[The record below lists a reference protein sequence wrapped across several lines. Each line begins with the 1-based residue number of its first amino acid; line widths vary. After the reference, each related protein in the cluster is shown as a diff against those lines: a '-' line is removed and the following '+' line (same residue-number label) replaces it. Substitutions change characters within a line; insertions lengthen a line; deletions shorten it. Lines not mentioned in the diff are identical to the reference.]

1 MYLNKALSHELQ
13 YCFSHC
19 FTDMSESHLAAIG
32 RGGVIKDRFSVKNT
46 IIKNDLRNSSRN

>member
-32 RGGVIKDRFSVKNT
+32 RGGVIKERFFPVKIRSLKT
-46 IIKNDLRNSSRN
+46 THF